1 MRLQTE
7 SEFRQS
13 EIKKLNNK
21 YNIQIFSSYV
31 HGGKAYAAKQKI
43 REFKKLIFLSKQLH
57 KATST
62 KPFDS
67 RKLIRFLAENV
78 TSIKSQKYGY
88 APNKTEGKA
97 AAKERF

>member
-1 MRLQTE
+1 MCMEEKHMQPSR
-7 SEFRQS
+7 
-13 EIKKLNNK
+13 KLENLKNL
-21 YNIQIFSSYV
+21 F
-31 HGGKAYAAKQKI
+31 
-43 REFKKLIFLSKQLH
+43 FLSKQLH

-67 RKLIRFLAENV
+67 RKLIRFLAENM
-78 TSIKSQKYGY
+78 TSIKSQKYDY